1 MTKIFLDSCVWINY
15 IWQTQFSSKPKEKT
29 ASTKLIERVTGDKK
43 YQVILSPFLVNEI
56 SAHFRD
62 WFLMQ
67 KVIQDG
73 FSYREFNREKKNYEI
88 LEQEVGQIDDIIN
101 TINGVENF
109 KILSLEDLTKE
120 EMREIL
126 KLEVDYYFDFYD
138 AFHFYAAEKEKCKY
152 FVTSD
157 SPLKKS
163 ASKLNQKEKN
173 NLECISPKSLLKNI

>member
-15 IWQTQFSSKPKEKT
+15 IWQVQFSQEPKEKT
-29 ASTKLIERVTGDKK
+29 ASTKLIEKIKGDKK

-56 SAHFRD
+56 STHFKD

-88 LEQEVGQIDDIIN
+88 SSQEIEKIDEIIN
-101 TINGVENF
+101 TISNIENIE
-109 KILSLEDLTKE
+109 ILSPEDLTKE
-120 EMREIL
+120 SIAEIL
-126 KLEVDYYFDFYD
+126 KLETKYYFDFYD
-138 AFHFYAAEKEKCKY
+138 AFHFHVAEKEKCQY

-157 SPLKKS
+157 SPLRKS

-173 NLECISPKSLLKNI
+173 KLECLTPNSLYKNI